1 MYHMYHPSTQGIFA
15 FAQIL
20 YLTYLFILDWEM
32 GASTLSYKGCGAF
45 YDEKKH
51 TILNASWVYSM
62 MIFKDKK
69 QTQAGCE
76 AFYDG
81 EEEIG
86 TEDHAGYTQAIQ
98 PYFLF

>member
-1 MYHMYHPSTQGIFA
+1 
-15 FAQIL
+15 
-20 YLTYLFILDWEM
+20 
-32 GASTLSYKGCGAF
+32 
-45 YDEKKH
+45 
-51 TILNASWVYSM
+51 M

-98 PYFLF
+98 PYFLCISLFLFYVKFYLFWWKREGFFSKGLRSEEGCSF